1 MATQPQKERRAW
13 FRKEKDKEVARLRKL
28 KNGKVSHDKELD
40 EKIRKNYLMV
50 SKFFK

>member
-13 FRKEKDKEVARLRKL
+13 FRKEKEVARLRKL

-40 EKIRKNYLMV
+40 EKIRKEIDML